1 MSSIIL
7 HFSLINNWMCPPT
20 GRQATPFQKI
30 FRISKGFL
38 LFYYGLPR
46 IHGRLIAN
54 AGSAKKAFSVVFLET
69 NAATE

>member
-1 MSSIIL
+1 
-7 HFSLINNWMCPPT
+7 MCPPT

-54 AGSAKKAFSVVFLET
+54 AGSAKAFSVVFLET